1 MGSYCVLQKKC
12 YKNAE
17 NTKCIPAY
25 EGSYYHGRCLKNLTN
40 EREVRELHSNLLI
53 MPHTT
58 VIQFFL
64 HPPTLLPSLFSTAHI
79 ASHLPL
85 YTSMMCIYIIQYSH
99 LILTSYLLFSFH
111 FYPPIV
117 SGSRLSSSRTERT
130 DISSVTNFE
139 EGGKLG
145 IMRKAASFTFSAD
158 HFRKN
163 DSSPKAVSRRQS
175 YRKEGDG
182 SGEDSERKADLAGLD
197 GRFNSEG
204 EAPPGPPTGF
214 RRAPPNIPHL
224 VGMPFSSPSTPTNTG
239 CASPSEKKMD
249 SPMRKLSIQFG
260 ERAKGVF
267 GFLRRGQK
275 GHRASSASLDLRE
288 VGFEGNKSQY
298 EMDSTPLDAAPL
310 ILHSHSVDSPRN
322 GNGRGRSIT
331 ADAVSTPRSSLAL
344 SEDQDD
350 LGTVIPFDPHSRQSS
365 THEMLPPRSFH
376 GVPSTYSSIFALEE
390 KDTPE
395 SLPPRAPHSANASGS
410 SNGNIGSSNI
420 EHLKTWFPQFDSPE
434 TLNHSR
440 DYDRDRQS
448 LDSINKRTP
457 QLSGRHSFTSPSP
470 ERRKRPEK
478 MRKGSLTSVI
488 STATVGSPD
497 KYPFDKTRKL
507 LTGSGG
513 REGFEKE
520 KDRTIPVF
528 MRSTFK
534 TRESEYWYLETV
546 ELC

>member
-1 MGSYCVLQKKC
+1 
-12 YKNAE
+12 
-17 NTKCIPAY
+17 
-25 EGSYYHGRCLKNLTN
+25 
-40 EREVRELHSNLLI
+40 
-53 MPHTT
+53 
-58 VIQFFL
+58 
-64 HPPTLLPSLFSTAHI
+64 
-79 ASHLPL
+79 
-85 YTSMMCIYIIQYSH
+85 
-99 LILTSYLLFSFH
+99 
-111 FYPPIV
+111 
-117 SGSRLSSSRTERT
+117 
-130 DISSVTNFE
+130 
-139 EGGKLG
+139 
-145 IMRKAASFTFSAD
+145 MRKAASFTLSAD
-158 HFRKN
+158 HYRKN
-163 DSSPKAVSRRQS
+163 DSSPKAASRNQS
-175 YRKEGDG
+175 YQRDGDG
-182 SGEDSERKADLAGLD
+182 SGEDAERKPDMAGSNR
-197 GRFNSEG
+197 RFFSEG
-204 EAPPGPPTGF
+204 ETPPGPPTGF

-224 VGMPFSSPSTPTNTG
+224 VGVPFSSPSTPTNAG
-239 CASPSEKKMD
+239 CASPGDKKAE

-275 GHRASSASLDLRE
+275 GHRESSSSLE
-288 VGFEGNKSQY
+288 FEGHKSQHDM
-298 EMDSTPLDAAPL
+298 ESTPLDAAPL
-310 ILHSHSVDSPRN
+310 ILHSHSVDSPR

-365 THEMLPPRSFH
+365 THEMLPPKSFH
-376 GVPSTYSSIFALEE
+376 GVPSTYTSIFALEE

-410 SNGNIGSSNI
+410 SNCNIGNI

-434 TLNHSR
+434 TNNYSR
-440 DYDRDRQS
+440 DHDRQS
-448 LDSINKRTP
+448 LDSIIKRTP

-470 ERRKRPEK
+470 ERAKRPEK

-497 KYPFDKTRKL
+497 KYPYEKTKRM
-507 LTGSGG
+507 LTGG

-534 TRESEYWYLETV
+534 TRESE
-546 ELC
+546 